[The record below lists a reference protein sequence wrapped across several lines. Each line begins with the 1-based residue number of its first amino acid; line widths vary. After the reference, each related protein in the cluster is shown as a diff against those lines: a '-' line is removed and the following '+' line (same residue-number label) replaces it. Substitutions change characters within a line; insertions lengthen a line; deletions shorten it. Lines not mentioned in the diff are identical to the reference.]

1 MTILLSPN
9 FYLPM
14 KSGVTVFTQ
23 QLAETLVR
31 KGHQV
36 VIVTL
41 DRWASGAITVEI

>member
-14 KSGVTVFTQ
+14 KSGVAVFTQ
-23 QLAETLVR
+23 QMAETLVR

-36 VIVTL
+36 VIWKKIPWGIV
-41 DRWASGAITVEI
+41 